1 MISLEDIDGKKY
13 GTGNTITA
21 DSYLD
26 IKVQPTNACIKFI
39 KAFINQVGNNHRS
52 YKSEDINL
60 QKIIDEYLLNIE
72 KQQEKNLNTVNDTFA
87 NLGQSPQGMD
97 SIPGFENNEINLQD
111 LLGQAFDGGVN
122 IDLNLFDNELGQV
135 QQELEKVAEGLCR
148 GFSFGGAN
156 ACEGLPVPF
165 NQAFLAPGDYHIL
178 GCIKLPLVPLNKGL
192 PVFHF
197 PGTLTT
203 PV

>member
-13 GTGNTITA
+13 GSGNSITN
-21 DSYLD
+21 DGYLD
-26 IKVQPTNACIKFI
+26 IKLQPTNACIKFI
-39 KAFINQVGNNHRS
+39 KAFINQIGNTHRL

-60 QKIIDEYLLNIE
+60 QKVIDGYLLDIE
-72 KQQEKNLNTVNDTFA
+72 KQQDENLKNINDTLA
-87 NLGQSPQGMD
+87 NIGKNQDMD
-97 SIPGFENNEINLQD
+97 NIPGFENNEINLQD

-122 IDLNLFDNELGQV
+122 IDLNLFDNELGKA

-178 GCIKLPLVPLNKGL
+178 GCIKLPLVPLNK
-192 PVFHF
+192 
-197 PGTLTT
+197 
-203 PV
+203 